1 MFSVFHIE
9 TFPKFSQSKCE
20 ALPCANITEIHA
32 IVSRIFDGVK
42 DRFSNEDDVCE
53 LTFDQQCALVKEL
66 VDSHLLDFRY
76 VFCNAVDQIAKQ
88 QTKQIHLACCNAES
102 VVNNILHQ
110 LLLDD
115 ENIVPDI
122 SRYLGLDKCNIS
134 LLITQLATQLTQL
147 FRMVPR
153 LIVRFR
159 KQCAVC
165 ARIPETVEESRDE
178 GWDDRNDVLLEE
190 NDKKLK
196 TLFTEKQWMI
206 FKSIHTYESKTVR
219 LEHQKRLLDNFQ
231 MNDLSAGVAGMS
243 LGKRQ
248 DRDEDG
254 LDLGKRLRL
263 QD

>member
-1 MFSVFHIE
+1 MSRIE
-9 TFPKFSQSKCE
+9 IFPKFVQANSE
-20 ALPCANITEIHA
+20 APPCADLAEIHA
-32 IVSRIFDGVK
+32 IVSPMFSEMQKILEQ
-42 DRFSNEDDVCE
+42 FSNEDAMCE
-53 LTFDQQCALVKEL
+53 LTFGEQCALVKTL
-66 VDSHLLDFRY
+66 VDDYMLNFQYILCH
-76 VFCNAVDQIAKQ
+76 AVIEQARKVTSIDCDAK
-88 QTKQIHLACCNAES
+88 S
-102 VVNNILHQ
+102 VVDSVLQKILKKDVIFDIAQDLILNN
-110 LLLDD
+110 
-115 ENIVPDI
+115 
-122 SRYLGLDKCNIS
+122 CNIS
-134 LLITQLATQLTQL
+134 PLITQLATELTPL

-165 ARIPETVEESRDE
+165 ARMPETVEESSDE
-178 GWDDRNDVLLEE
+178 NWDDKNDALLEE

-219 LEHQKRLLDNFQ
+219 LEHQKRLLNNFQ

-254 LDLGKRLRL
+254 LDLRKRLRL

>member
-1 MFSVFHIE
+1 MSRIE
-9 TFPKFSQSKCE
+9 IFPKFVQANSE
-20 ALPCANITEIHA
+20 APPCADLAEIHA
-32 IVSRIFDGVK
+32 IVSPMFSKVK
-42 DRFSNEDDVCE
+42 EIHDCFSNEDAMCE
-53 LTFDQQCALVKEL
+53 LTFGEQCALVKTL
-66 VDSHLLDFRY
+66 VDDYMLNFQYILCH
-76 VFCNAVDQIAKQ
+76 AVIEQARKVTSIDCDAK
-88 QTKQIHLACCNAES
+88 S
-102 VVNNILHQ
+102 VVDSVLQKTLEEDIIFDIAQDLILNN
-110 LLLDD
+110 
-115 ENIVPDI
+115 
-122 SRYLGLDKCNIS
+122 CNIS
-134 LLITQLATQLTQL
+134 PLITQLATELTPL

-178 GWDDRNDVLLEE
+178 GWDDKNDVLLEE

-196 TLFTEKQWMI
+196 TLFTESQFTV
-206 FKSIHTYESKTVR
+206 FKNISTYKSKTAK